1 MPERVRLKGQNVALG
16 RRVHRGRDW
25 VFGEQDGGEGHSG
38 TVVAYKRGDGVLVA
52 AAHAL
57 SHPLSHVQLTG
68 KRQEAVDISAALKR
82 FPYPMAV
89 VRWDETGTT
98 GVYPI
103 GYHSR
108 FALDITFDEAL
119 SPRSVRR
126 LELMPRGGVEL

>member
-1 MPERVRLKGQNVALG
+1 MG
-16 RRVHRGRDW
+16 
-25 VFGEQDGGEGHSG
+25 GHSG

-68 KRQEAVDISAALKR
+68 NRQDAVDISTALKR

-89 VRWDETGTT
+89 VRWDKTGTT

-126 LELMPRGGVEL
+126 LELMPSGGVEV